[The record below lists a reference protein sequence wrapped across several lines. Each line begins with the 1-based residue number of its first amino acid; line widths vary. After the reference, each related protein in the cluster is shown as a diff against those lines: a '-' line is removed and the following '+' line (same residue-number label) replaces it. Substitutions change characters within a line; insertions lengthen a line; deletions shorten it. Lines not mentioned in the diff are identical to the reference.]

1 LPSIKASKT
10 VPAAAAATAA
20 AVLLLLLLLLLSL
33 QHVATTTAAATTAAT
48 AVAAAAAAGVMA
60 DAVARRFKVPPLT
73 HYGWGAVMS
82 ASCALMAN
90 GYRGGATLHP
100 RFYFPS

>member
-1 LPSIKASKT
+1 MRGGGPNQ
-10 VPAAAAATAA
+10 PAALPLT
-20 AVLLLLLLLLLSL
+20 
-33 QHVATTTAAATTAAT
+33 
-48 AVAAAAAAGVMA
+48 GVMA
-60 DAVARRFKVPPLT
+60 DAVARHFKVPPLT
-73 HYGWGAVMS
+73 HYGRGAVMS